1 MTVIS
6 LAVGITSPPP
16 PRVGLPAPSP
26 SWSADCCA
34 LAADFLPWC
43 AHASLFGI
51 IGTLLQVLEL
61 LQAARVAQGNGQHVK
76 TGTNLERRGN
86 AGPAQAADSFGA
98 LLRNIATQGSS
109 AALEVLWLVDPS
121 RSPCLPI
128 RHAMLRVLEELA
140 SIVTNTMGG
149 ATGGATGDAQPLQS
163 ALHTAQELNFAE
175 AIRPGSPGRRVP
187 GRSLL
192 VSAVVTA
199 ALQHRFGQVIV
210 GDSQQG
216 IVLERPVA
224 GVGAELSN
232 QELQFVLSLLR
243 SSDVDVRDAAIKA
256 TKRAFGSRLLLHD
269 SGTAAFSEESLLQ
282 VWVAAAEALT
292 TEAHPPNMRRL
303 VRLLVRVGCGLR
315 RGSLPASSR
324 PLWNHLRGLC
334 DGSSAV
340 GSEDFHGGALEVMG
354 IMVRLGKPNPDR
366 GDDSSSA
373 VDMDLFAKSVESA
386 ASADQPVSMRAAAAA
401 SLASSGLLNAV
412 VPSGE
417 SHDRHERDSV
427 YTFVR
432 LWFVALTLLQDDNQG
447 VRLCAARACTAM
459 ESISV
464 GAGGDKD
471 LSGSSGG
478 GRVEMC
484 AVNLVLARLAA
495 MAESRQDGGR
505 TAEKFALNLLNVLSS
520 MPGTNPEELVLMVS
534 AGREKDCAAGAYP
547 QGNAGL
553 DESTLDENNGSAI
566 FGREERNQYQEP
578 ALFACVAAPYLSR
591 ALAAL
596 DPTEGAFGEPV
607 RAGLIHVLDQLA
619 DNLEALIGLLGR
631 MSSATW
637 LPGVYQGMIASL
649 AVGTAVLESAVKH
662 GCRERG
668 VVTGGA
674 TTCGDARDGVVL
686 AAEVARVANACS
698 EFEAAFGGDKRVH
711 PTISSAIVRA
721 LRATQFST

>member
-1 MTVIS
+1 M
-6 LAVGITSPPP
+6 
-16 PRVGLPAPSP
+16 
-26 SWSADCCA
+26 
-34 LAADFLPWC
+34 
-43 AHASLFGI
+43 
-51 IGTLLQVLEL
+51 QVLEL
-61 LQAARVAQGNGQHVK
+61 LQASRVAQGHGQHVK

-86 AGPAQAADSFGA
+86 DGPAQAADSFDA

-109 AALEVLWLVDPS
+109 AALNILWLVDPS

-140 SIVTNTMGG
+140 SIVTSTTGDV
-149 ATGGATGDAQPLQS
+149 TGGATGDAEPLQS

-199 ALQHRFGQVIV
+199 ALQHRFGQVMV
-210 GDSQQG
+210 GDSQHG
-216 IVLERPVA
+216 IMLERPA
-224 GVGAELSN
+224 GGGGAELFN

-256 TKRAFGSRLLLHD
+256 TKRAFGSRLLLDD

-292 TEAHPPNMRRL
+292 TEVHPPNMRRL
-303 VRLLVRVGCGLR
+303 VRLLVRVGCLR

-324 PLWNHLRGLC
+324 PLWNHLRGFC

-354 IMVRLGKPNPDR
+354 IMVRLGKANPDR

-373 VDMDLFAKSVESA
+373 VDIDLFAKAVESA

-412 VPSGE
+412 VSSGD
-417 SHDRHERDSV
+417 SHDRPEPDNV
-427 YTFVR
+427 CTFMR
-432 LWFVALTLLQDDNQG
+432 LWFVALTLLQDDNDG
-447 VRLCAARACTAM
+447 VRLCAARACTAI

-464 GAGGDKD
+464 DAGGDKNV
-471 LSGSSGG
+471 SASRGG
-478 GRVEMC
+478 GRVELC

-495 MAESRQDGGR
+495 KAESRQDGGR
-505 TAEKFALNLLNVLSS
+505 TAEKFALNLLGVFSS
-520 MPGTNPEELVLMVS
+520 MRGTSPEELVLMGS
-534 AGREKDCAAGAYP
+534 AGCEKDCATGAYP

-553 DESTLDENNGSAI
+553 DESTLDESNESAI

-596 DPTEGAFGEPV
+596 DPPEGAFGEPV
-607 RAGLIHVLDQLA
+607 RVGLIHVLDQLA
-619 DNLEALIGLLGR
+619 DNLEALIGLLRR
-631 MSSATW
+631 MPSATW
-637 LPGVYQGMIASL
+637 LPGVYQGMVASL
-649 AVGTAVLESAVKH
+649 AVGTAVLESAVKR
-662 GCRERG
+662 GCRGRIVG
-668 VVTGGA
+668 TGGA

-686 AAEVARVANACS
+686 AAEVARVTNACS
-698 EFEAAFGGDKRVH
+698 EFEAAFGGDERVH
-711 PTISSAIVRA
+711 PTVSSAIVRA
-721 LRATQFST
+721 LRAAQFST